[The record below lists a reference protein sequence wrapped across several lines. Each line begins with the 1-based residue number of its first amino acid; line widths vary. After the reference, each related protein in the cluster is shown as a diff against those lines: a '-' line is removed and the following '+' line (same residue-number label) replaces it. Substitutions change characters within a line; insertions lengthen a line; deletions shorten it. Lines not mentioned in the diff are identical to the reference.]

1 MGCGSSFYLYRP
13 IVRVRCVGGVCCMK
27 ILVLSKHPPIAIA
40 RRRAHAQRRRGDRRE
55 RVRGTAMRA
64 IDDSGAQR
72 THFRYRF
79 GLDFQRCSRV

>member
-1 MGCGSSFYLYRP
+1 
-13 IVRVRCVGGVCCMK
+13 MK

-40 RRRAHAQRRRGDRRE
+40 RRRAHAQRRAAIGDQSRRE